1 MPRFFALLLLFFALP
16 TLAAD
21 TLQTRLTEAGSNAE
35 LVSNTILALPA
46 DDLTTEDWLVLAEAQ
61 RRLRNKEAAMDAV
74 NRALQS
80 SRQPFLQAHAYLLK
94 AQVYGIL
101 YRDTAIAITQLELA
115 ERLLQ
120 HAEDSPSLTLYSDVL
135 QSFAQAYN
143 QLGDISRAIP
153 YAEKSLA
160 LAIRQQ
166 QPEAELSARI
176 ILGRLTLQN
185 NAYGLAYQHLQQ
197 ALVLASELKNTDA
210 LASIHFRLGMAYRK
224 INDHVQALQHLQ
236 HARQHYLAVHNQ
248 SSYVYTLIY
257 IGETY
262 LEDAATAEQAATYLN
277 EALTLAEQQN
287 DLLRIG
293 MVTLGLGRLAV
304 LQQQPE
310 LALRHFNDAI
320 QLFRQQN
327 VQTYLQ
333 EAHLALAE
341 LLLQRGEVAQAALLL
356 TEHSEQMPQAA
367 SYLRYRFHD
376 LSSRIDAARQL
387 WADAYQHLLHASV
400 LKFEQVSEQSALQLD
415 MLNKTLTDASTDT
428 QRHQQVQQ
436 LQQQYQQQQ
445 QRLTLSYLAV
455 ALALLMLLAFA
466 TLWWRNR
473 RQLLKTRPGISDWQH
488 FCQRLQQKQRDDLWL
503 LAITSSQSQQLK
515 RRYGEQWLQLLLQQS
530 LHQFAQNTV
539 LSSCLCDD
547 VLWLGIYGDAQ
558 QINQQQTT
566 VLTALQS
573 SLAKAEAQTTLGLL
587 SLALPVSELL
597 GARWRSDDITALRE
611 TLWLSLACCETQSA
625 TQAMRLS
632 LRSNKPQA
640 CEWRSNLVRQDVLN
654 ALQLTDLSLYCNGRA
669 LPPSSFEFAD

>member
-1 MPRFFALLLLFFALP
+1 MPRFLALILLFFSLQ

-21 TLQTRLTEAGSNAE
+21 TLQSRLSEAGSNAE
-35 LVSNTILALPA
+35 LVSNTLLSQPV
-46 DDLTTEDWLVLAEAQ
+46 DNLSTEDWLVLAEAQ

-74 NRALQS
+74 NRALQN
-80 SRQPFLQAHAYLLK
+80 SRQPFLQAYAYLLK

-120 HAEDSPSLTLYSDVL
+120 HAEDDLSLTLYSDVL

-143 QLGDISRAIP
+143 QLGDLARAIP

-160 LAIRQQ
+160 LAIRQK

-185 NAYGLAYQHLQQ
+185 NAYGQAYQHLQQ

-236 HARQHYLAVHNQ
+236 QAKQHYLAVHNQ
-248 SSYVYTLIY
+248 SSYVYSLIY

-277 EALTLAEQQN
+277 EALVLAEQQN

-310 LALRHFNDAI
+310 LALRYFNDAI
-320 QLFRQQN
+320 QLFRQQS

-341 LLLQRGEVAQAALLL
+341 LLLQRGEVTQAAQLLA
-356 TEHSEQMPQAA
+356 EHSTQMPQAA

-376 LSSRIDAARQL
+376 LSSRIDAARQH
-387 WADAYQHLLHASV
+387 WSDAYQHLLAASV

-415 MLNKTLTDASTDT
+415 MLNKTLTDASADS

-436 LQQQYQQQQ
+436 LQHQYQHQQHQ
-445 QRLTLSYLAV
+445 LTLSWL
-455 ALALLMLLAFA
+455 ALALSLLTLLVLA

-473 RQLLKTRPGISDWQH
+473 RQLRKAKPGISDWQR
-488 FCQRLQQKQRDDLWL
+488 FCQRLQRKQRDNLWL
-503 LAITSSQSQQLK
+503 LTITPTQSQQLK
-515 RRYGEQWLQLLLQQS
+515 RRYGEQWLQISLQQS
-530 LHQFAQNTV
+530 LRQIEQNVV

-547 VLWLGIYGDAQ
+547 VLWLGLYGDEQ
-558 QINQQQTT
+558 HINQQQKA
-566 VLTALQS
+566 LLSALQS
-573 SLAKAEAQTTLGLL
+573 SLAKAGANVGLL

-597 GARWRSDDITALRE
+597 GTRWRSGDITALRE
-611 TLWLSLACCETQSA
+611 TLWLSLACCETRGT
-625 TQAMRLS
+625 TQHLQLS
-632 LRSNKPQA
+632 LRSNKPRA

-654 ALQLTDLSLYCNGRA
+654 ALQLGDLSLWCNGDVM
-669 LPPSSFEFAD
+669 PPSCFEFAD